1 MANIAEFLQKILSAR
16 YGEEVRKSIH
26 DAIKEIDNVADGARD
41 SATNA
46 ASQAQEHARKAEE
59 SAEKAKEAAT
69 KAEDIS
75 AEITDVKQQVQTVV
89 EKTQEAVEAAGTATA
104 KADETL
110 LSAQLAA
117 GEAQDAKNAAMSA
130 NNSAQN
136 ASASETNARNSEE
149 NAGDYW
155 RISKSYAVGDAGERE
170 GEDNDNSK
178 YYCEQSAEHARR
190 AEEAAEKAISIS
202 DISIATNDKAGLVKP
217 DGETIRIDEDGTI
230 HAYADTVN
238 YIELENKPKINGVEL
253 SGDKSFEELGFEG
266 TKDYSVLE
274 NKPTINGIE
283 LDGDKTLEELGFEGT
298 KDYSVLENKPTINGT
313 ELNGDKTLEEL
324 GIASAEELD
333 KTNVKVNTIIEKADL
348 GIKETA
354 SGENIHLTDSADG
367 KAVEIALY
375 GKATQDGE
383 PTPENPV
390 DIVVS
395 GESYNLLEN
404 TATSQT
410 VNGVTFTV
418 NEDKSVTLNSKA
430 TGLANLNVISGGKIP
445 LLKNG
450 EKYLLSGC
458 TGGNGST
465 YEIYIYKV
473 DVGYVARNYNGD
485 TEFIYDSS
493 ATYNVGFV
501 VREGVTVNNLTF
513 YPMIRKA
520 SVKNDRYMPYG
531 KGSVEVKSVGKN
543 LLKFPYYDVRNK
555 ELSGVKC
562 VVNLDNSITVSGTNT
577 NSGMISFNFAYRDKY
592 IAELKNKDIKVS
604 LKGNFN
610 DLFYGVFIIFDKDG
624 NTLHRT
630 NFRTSNIGDVNI
642 KVPDNADN
650 YNFQVYVSSG
660 VMVNT
665 TIYPMISL
673 EGGEYEPYQETKP
686 TIPTDGL
693 AGIPVSSGGNYTDQ
707 SGQQRICDEIV
718 KYADGSGESIKRFE
732 KAVLD
737 ASNVDNLYAVTST
750 NGYRI
755 KTEILKN
762 VIKKAKDN
770 NEIVNL
776 LCSQFVKAS
785 ANGTYL
791 GYDGISVDTSGN
803 LYIYSSKYNT
813 SDISLFKSH
822 LTNNPMILYYELAE
836 PIRTPLTAEQIAEI
850 EKVSTFYPVTN
861 ISNDFDCGMRVKY
874 LADSK
879 NYIDNQ
885 LALQAQAREQEMMAM
900 FMLLPEETQAAMI
913 ENDINNL
920 LLESE
925 V

>member
-59 SAEKAKEAAT
+59 SAENAKEAAT

-89 EKTQEAVEAAGTATA
+89 EKTQEAVDAAGTATA

-117 GEAQDAKNAAMSA
+117 GKAQDAKNAAMSA

-155 RISKSYAVGDAGERE
+155 RISKSYAVGDTGERE
-170 GEDNDNSK
+170 GEDTDNSK

-230 HAYADTVN
+230 HADAGTVD

-253 SGDKSFEELGFEG
+253 SGDKSF
-266 TKDYSVLE
+266 
-274 NKPTINGIE
+274 
-283 LDGDKTLEELGFEGT
+283 EELGFEGT

-333 KTNVKVNTIIEKADL
+333 KTTQKVDTIIEKADL

-354 SGENIHLTDSADG
+354 SGENIHLTDSAES
-367 KAVEIALY
+367 KVVEFALY

-404 TATSQT
+404 TASSLEK
-410 VNGVTFTV
+410 NGVTFTV
-418 NEDKSVTLNSKA
+418 NEDKSITVNGTA
-430 TGLANLNVISGGKIP
+430 TASTQFNIIGLSDF
-445 LLKNG
+445 LKKG
-450 EKYLLSGC
+450 DYILSGC
-458 TGGNGST
+458 PSDGGEEKYRIDIRKFNENTIAKDTGNAKRFT
-465 YEIYIYKV
+465 ITEDVEYKV
-473 DVGYVARNYNGD
+473 LIRIG
-485 TEFIYDSS
+485 S
-493 ATYNVGFV
+493 
-501 VREGVTVNNLTF
+501 GVTLNNLTF
-513 YPMIRKA
+513 KPMIRKA

-531 KGSVEVKSVGKN
+531 VGSVEVKSVGKN
-543 LLKFPYYDVRNK
+543 LIDYPYTNTTKTLNGITFTDNNGIITANGTATANSDFHIKSRTSSKYSLPSG
-555 ELSGVKC
+555 EYILSGC
-562 VVNLDNSITVSGTNT
+562 PSGGADNKYLLGTNYTDASGSGVGLATDYGNGAKFTIKDDTLGKDCYIGMFITIKSGTKVENLVFKPMVRLAT
-577 NSGMISFNFAYRDKY
+577 DTEKYEQYR
-592 IAELKNKDIKVS
+592 EPS
-604 LKGNFN
+604 
-610 DLFYGVFIIFDKDG
+610 IF
-624 NTLHRT
+624 
-630 NFRTSNIGDVNI
+630 
-642 KVPDNADN
+642 
-650 YNFQVYVSSG
+650 
-660 VMVNT
+660 
-665 TIYPMISL
+665 
-673 EGGEYEPYQETKP
+673 

-693 AGIPVSSGGNYTDQ
+693 AGILVSSGGNYTDQ
-707 SGQQRICDEIV
+707 SGQQWICDEIV
-718 KYADGSGESIKRFE
+718 KYADGSGEYIQK
-732 KAVLD
+732 
-737 ASNVDNLYAVTST
+737 VDKCKLNENSVISRESVVDGKGGRINLGQLT
-750 NGYRI
+750 NALFI
-755 KTEILKN
+755 
-762 VIKKAKDN
+762 AN
-770 NEIVNL
+770 NATPFL
-776 LCSQFVKAS
+776 LCSHYKSVSADGTFKREQGVCINSNKLILAWDDRYVSGLDEYKAW
-785 ANGTYL
+785 
-791 GYDGISVDTSGN
+791 I
-803 LYIYSSKYNT
+803 KE
-813 SDISLFKSH
+813 
-822 LTNNPMILYYELAE
+822 NPILLYYVLAE